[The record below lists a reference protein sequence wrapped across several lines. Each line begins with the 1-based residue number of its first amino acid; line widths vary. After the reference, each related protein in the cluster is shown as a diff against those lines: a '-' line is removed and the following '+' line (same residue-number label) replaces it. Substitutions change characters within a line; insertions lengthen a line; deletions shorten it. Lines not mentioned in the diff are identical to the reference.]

1 MVLQGT
7 GVVRIVFACGV
18 KLEDPRE
25 GLSTQP
31 GDLTLRQGLSV
42 WAPSRLNPFPGWN
55 WPPTAKA
62 MRVE

>member
-1 MVLQGT
+1 MMLQGT
-7 GVVRIVFACGV
+7 GVVRIVFACGM

-31 GDLTLRQGLSV
+31 GDPTLRQGLSV
-42 WAPSRLNPFPGWN
+42 WAPTRLNPFPGWN

>member
-7 GVVRIVFACGV
+7 GLVRIAFARGV

-25 GLSTQP
+25 ELSTQP

-42 WAPSRLNPFPGWN
+42 
-55 WPPTAKA
+55 
-62 MRVE
+62 

>member
-1 MVLQGT
+1 MMLQGT
-7 GVVRIVFACGV
+7 GVVRIVFVCGV

-42 WAPSRLNPFPGWN
+42 
-55 WPPTAKA
+55 
-62 MRVE
+62 